1 MKYAYLLTTRLFTG
15 GHFTGGLFT
24 GELFTGRQLTGRT
37 IYREDNSPGNCSP
50 EDYSPGVASFV
61 QFSQIAFNDA
71 DKARVHDNDE
81 KHN

>member
-1 MKYAYLLTTRLFTG
+1 MKYAYLLTMRLFTG
-15 GHFTGGLFT
+15 RHFTGGLFT
-24 GELFTGRQLTGRT
+24 GGLLTGRT